1 MLIFCCA
8 CSSDNTE
15 DGATDHDTYI
25 VNGSVQKGQFIQGS
39 TVTIQELDENLQPT
53 GNNFQTQILDDMGT
67 FKLSSEIKNR
77 YVEIIANGYYFD
89 EIAGKLSNGPLTLR
103 AISDLSLEGVS
114 NVNILTSLEAPRIKY
129 LVLNERRTIPEARKI
144 AEMEVLQSFNI
155 PQNEFSAING
165 GFDKMDIA
173 RPGSNNAILLA
184 ISVTLQHKR
193 TVAELSEIISK
204 IAADIEV
211 NGQLKDETL
220 LSSIRNNGMEIDAKK
235 VSSNLEKRYNELSI
249 LGYAIPDFEDYLD
262 INGNGIIDKLDDWFI
277 TGQELD
283 FLIDGATQKIEIPV
297 SANFEYQ
304 IIMSQQAQEWIT
316 YISTRAMGMQSSTI
330 VLNVKEN
337 ETGSSRRADVQIQNK
352 KGEIFQTICIEQIM
366 HSGNITFADA
376 EVRNI
381 LIEHHADTDNDG
393 HISYLEAYAINSLGK
408 WFQKTNVTSFDEF
421 QYFVNVEQIVDEAF
435 AICTG
440 LTTITLPQSI
450 NKIGRAAFANCE
462 NLKAINI
469 PQNVTTIEEGTF
481 VNCLSLEDIHISENV
496 TILSNEAFENCRSL
510 TKIEIP
516 NSITFVG
523 DFVFSG
529 CNALTAFQGKLATN
543 DGKCLVINGELKSFA
558 PYGLTTYNIPT
569 YITSIGNSAFAYC
582 RNLTNIVIPD
592 NITSIGNSAFISCS
606 NLTNIVIPKS
616 VTTIGEGAFSDC
628 ISLSNVILPDYL
640 TEIKDGTFQNCKKL
654 TNITFPNNITL
665 IGATAFSDCINIRQ
679 IYIPEK
685 VRMIGNSAFYN
696 CSNLNRIYCAPIN
709 PPIAG
714 TSVWEFQALIGS
726 RHIYVPTTSIDAYK
740 GADGWTEY
748 VDWITGYDF

>member
-1 MLIFCCA
+1 MLIFCCT

-15 DGATDHDTYI
+15 NESPGNDTYT

-39 TVTIQELDENLQPT
+39 TVTIQELDENLQPV
-53 GNNFQTQILDDMGT
+53 GNNYQTQILDDMGT

-89 EIAGKLSNGPLTLR
+89 EIAGKLSSGPLTLR

-114 NVNILTSLEAPRIKY
+114 NVNILTSLEIPRIKY
-129 LVLNERRTIPEARKI
+129 LVLNERRTIPDARKI

-165 GFDKMDIA
+165 FDKMDIA

-184 ISVTLQHKR
+184 ISVILQNNR

-204 IAADIEV
+204 IASDIEV
-211 NGQLKDETL
+211 NGQLKNETL
-220 LSSIRNNGMEIDAKK
+220 LSSIRNNGIGIETQK
-235 VSSNLEKRYNELSI
+235 VSSNLETRYNELSV
-249 LGYAIPDFEDYLD
+249 LGYAIPNFEDYLD
-262 INGNGIIDKLDDWFI
+262 INGNGVIDKLDDWFI
-277 TGQELD
+277 TDQELD
-283 FLIDGATQKIEIPV
+283 FLIDGAAQKIEIPV

-304 IIMSQQAQEWIT
+304 IIIPQQAQEWIT
-316 YISTRAMGMQSSTI
+316 YISTRAMEMQSSTI

-337 ETGSSRRADVQIQNK
+337 KTGSLRRADVQIQNK

-381 LIEHHADTDNDG
+381 LIGHHVDTDNDG

-408 WFQKTNVTSFDEF
+408 WFQKTNIASFDEF

-435 AICTG
+435 AICNR
-440 LTTITLPQSI
+440 LTTITLPKSI
-450 NKIGRAAFANCE
+450 NKIGRLAFANCE
-462 NLKAINI
+462 NLKVVNI

-481 VNCLSLEDIHISENV
+481 VNCFSLEDIHISENV
-496 TILSNEAFENCRSL
+496 TILSNQAFENCKSL

-516 NSITFVG
+516 DSITFVG

-529 CNALTAFQGKLATN
+529 CNALTTFQGKFATN

-558 PYGLTTYNIPT
+558 PYGLTSYNIPT

-582 RNLTNIVIPD
+582 NNLTNIVIPD
-592 NITSIGNSAFISCS
+592 NITSIGISAFVNCS
-606 NLTNIVIPKS
+606 NLTSIVIPKS

-654 TNITFPNNITL
+654 TNITIPNNITL
-665 IGATAFSDCINIRQ
+665 IGATAFSNCINISQ

-685 VRMIGNSAFYN
+685 VRMIGNAAFFN

-714 TSVWEFQALIGS
+714 TSVWSFQVLTGT

-740 GADGWTEY
+740 GADGWSEY
-748 VDWITGYDF
+748 VDWIIGYDF